1 MEKGKLIVIEGTD
14 GSGKATQTKEL
25 YDRLVSEGKKVIK
38 VDYPNYGS
46 ESCALVNMYLRG
58 DFGDKATD
66 VDPYVAST
74 FYAVDRYA
82 SFKTEWEKYYNEGYI
97 ILADRYTTSNMVHQ
111 ASKLDGAK
119 LDGYLEWLH
128 GLEYTMYKIPEPN
141 SVIYLDVPTD
151 YTLKMMEDRELKNGQ
166 GKDIH
171 ECDAEFLRKSSENA
185 QYIIDKY
192 SWLKIDCVSNGV
204 LRSIEDI
211 HNEVYGKVK
220 EVL

>member
-38 VDYPNYGS
+38 VDYPNYES

-66 VDPYVAST
+66 VDPYIAST

-97 ILADRYTTSNMVHQ
+97 ILADRYVTSNMVHQ
-111 ASKLDGAK
+111 ASKLEIAEKDNY
-119 LDGYLEWLH
+119 LDWLYS
-128 GLEYTMYKIPEPN
+128 LEYNMYGIPAPDC
-141 SVIYLDVPTD
+141 VIYLDVPTD

-166 GKDIH
+166 SKDIH

-185 QYIIDKY
+185 QYIVNKY
-192 SWLKIDCVSNGV
+192 GWSKIDCVSEGV

-211 HNEVYGKVK
+211 HNEVYSKVK

>member
-74 FYAVDRYA
+74 FYAIDRYA

-97 ILADRYTTSNMVHQ
+97 ILADRYVTSNMVHQ
-111 ASKLDGAK
+111 ASKLEGVDK
-119 LDGYLEWLH
+119 DKYLDWLYDY
-128 GLEYTMYKIPEPN
+128 EYNMYKIPKPDC
-141 SVIYLDVPTD
+141 VIYLDVPTD

-185 QYIIDKY
+185 QYIVNKY
-192 SWLKIDCVSNGV
+192 GWSKIDCVSEGV

-211 HNEVYGKVK
+211 HNEIYSKVL